1 MENVLTIMDLNHNLI
16 QFLNMILIANA
27 IRMIE
32 NVSNAMIFSNLI
44 QEENV
49 KLSLTDALDLKM
61 ECVLNVFQVITLII
75 REIVI
80 HYQQIALQLIKTE
93 NVYFVSRDLY

>member
-44 QEENV
+44 QEEDV